1 MKIRNYIFVL
11 IFVLLISTLSIIY
24 TFRNKKVS
32 DISIVQINDIIE
44 TIKDRWNEIDNSNLP
59 DNNYQ
64 LDYVILDNNN
74 KVLAYTRN
82 GLNTSILNA
91 IKNRDMIID
100 ISEDG
105 QIIGKLIIYN
115 DTFKVYDNYRITL
128 LTYSIIIVIFIAV
141 FFILN
146 IIVIDKSIFKP
157 FRKLQKFSH
166 HVAEGNLDIPLEM
179 DKRNWFGSFTE
190 SFDLMRTEL
199 AIARENESQ
208 ANKSKKELVA
218 SLSHDIKTPVASIK
232 AVSELLLAKSKD
244 LNLNKQLEIINTKAD
259 QINTLITN
267 MFNATLEELQELRVN
282 VIEESSLI
290 ISDIIKNADY
300 NKKCN
305 LSPIPECLI
314 YIDPLR
320 LEQIIDN
327 IISNSYKYAL
337 TTIDIYVRVIDGFLE
352 IDFRDY
358 GNGVDNNDLAFL
370 TNKYYRGKNATST
383 NGAGLG
389 LYISN
394 YMINKMSGEISF
406 HNLNNGFCVKLKL
419 LIV

>member
-105 QIIGKLIIYN
+105 EIIGKLIIYN

-141 FFILN
+141 FFIIN

-337 TTIDIYVRVIDGFLE
+337 TTIDIYVRVIDEFLE

-358 GNGVDNNDLAFL
+358 GNGVDNNDLALL